1 MGYGGFVRSVDL
13 GKDYMLH
20 SELYESVRVTDVKC
34 GEGIQWRDCSYEVRT
49 CHAPGAAVRC
59 TPGRFTINYHVHTV
73 SADSEHL

>member
-49 CHAPGAAVRC
+49 CHAPGAAVSQLFKQEISKQEIFYFV
-59 TPGRFTINYHVHTV
+59 PF
-73 SADSEHL
+73 